1 MPSVVGLLEQQ
12 ELAAR
17 RRVDGLREEADRIQA
32 ELAAAEQEWQEWAI
46 ARRRVDTVLAPDSD
60 STAEAEVTDDP
71 RGADA
76 QSVPLD
82 AAKPKSQ
89 VPVCRE
95 GLAWSVLS
103 VDYQRIL
110 KALAERAR
118 LHQGPLTCQEMAAV
132 FGMDVV
138 PAKVE
143 ALRSKAKRLVARG
156 WLTEPAPGR
165 FMLAKAAAG
174 PSGGS

>member
-1 MPSVVGLLEQQ
+1 MPSVVGLLEQH

-32 ELAAAEQEWQEWAI
+32 ELAAAEREWQEWAI
-46 ARRRVDTVLAPDSD
+46 ARRRVGTVLAPDGGN
-60 STAEAEVTDDP
+60 TVGTEVTDDP
-71 RGADA
+71 RDADA
-76 QSVPLD
+76 PPDPGD

-89 VPVCRE
+89 VPVWRQ

-110 KALAERAR
+110 TALADRNR
-118 LHQGPLTCQEMAAV
+118 LHQGPLTCQEMAAM

-138 PAKVE
+138 PARVE

-156 WLTEPAPGR
+156 WLAERQPGR
-165 FMLAKAAAG
+165 FTLAQGVAG
-174 PSGGS
+174 PGGAS